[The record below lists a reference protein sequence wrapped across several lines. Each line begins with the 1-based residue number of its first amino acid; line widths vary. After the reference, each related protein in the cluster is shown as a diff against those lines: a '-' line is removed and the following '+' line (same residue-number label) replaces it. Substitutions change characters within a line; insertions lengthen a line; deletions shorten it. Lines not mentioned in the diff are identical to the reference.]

1 MQITRVNVYL
11 LRKPLTS
18 TMRISRGGFTV
29 RTHAIVEVQT
39 DEGITG
45 LGEGV
50 GNAAF
55 VKAIIEAGLGEA
67 ACGFDPFDIQ
77 QVRQRLMDGGVYA
90 ERKGSVICAASA
102 IEMAC
107 WDIMGKCCN
116 VPVYQL
122 LGGRYRETLEA
133 YASDVYWEQDPK
145 IMGKN
150 VERILGKGFRAIKAH
165 VGCATPEAEVERIK
179 LLREVAGHETLLMI
193 DLNAGYTALTALRAA
208 RLWERFGLHW
218 LEEPMSPEYAE
229 AWADLRSRT
238 AVPIAGGENE
248 FRIHGFKE
256 LFDRRAVDVA
266 MPDIGRVG
274 GIQEAK
280 DICLLAE
287 TYGIPVSPHN
297 FSSGVLLAATIHLMA
312 STPNTTLLEMDS
324 SKNAIYEE
332 LLVEPL
338 KIHAGCVT
346 VPQQP
351 GLGVHLPKE
360 IIRQY
365 AI

>member
-1 MQITRVNVYL
+1 MQINRVKVHL

-29 RTHAIVEVQT
+29 RTHALVEVGT

-55 VKAIIEAGLGEA
+55 VKAIIDAGLGEA
-67 ACGFDPFDIQ
+67 ACGLDPFDIQ
-77 QVRQRLMDGGVYA
+77 RVRQRLMDGGVYA

-107 WDIMGKCCN
+107 WDIMGKCCHR
-116 VPVYQL
+116 PVYQL
-122 LGGRYRETLEA
+122 LGGLYREQLET
-133 YASDVYWEQDPK
+133 YASDIYWEQDPK
-145 IMGKN
+145 VMGKN

-165 VGCATPEAEVERIK
+165 VGCAAPEAEVERIK

-193 DLNAGYTALTALRAA
+193 DLNAGYSAHAALQSA

-218 LEEPMSPEYAE
+218 LEEPMSPEYPG
-229 AWADLRSRT
+229 AWADLRART

-248 FRIHGFKE
+248 FRVHGFRE
-256 LFDRRAVDVA
+256 LFERRAVDVA

-297 FSSGVLLAATIHLMA
+297 FSSGILLAATMHLMA
-312 STPNTTLLEMDS
+312 STPNTTLLEIDS
-324 SKNAIYEE
+324 SQNAIYEE

-338 KIHAGCVT
+338 NMQAGRVT
-346 VPQQP
+346 VPRQP
-351 GLGVHLPKE
+351 GLGVHLPKAVL
-360 IIRQY
+360 QHY
-365 AI
+365 AV